1 MKNLKTKEN
10 THTCSITGMQFKG
23 NGHNAYPFDGR
34 CCDYANKKYV
44 IPARELGVTP
54 DLIKNCGMDVIK
66 KGIEMMNRMKY

>member
-44 IPARELGVTP
+44 IPARELGLTP
-54 DLIKNCGMDVIK
+54 EFIRANG
-66 KGIEMMNRMKY
+66 KGVVKLAIEIVYAK